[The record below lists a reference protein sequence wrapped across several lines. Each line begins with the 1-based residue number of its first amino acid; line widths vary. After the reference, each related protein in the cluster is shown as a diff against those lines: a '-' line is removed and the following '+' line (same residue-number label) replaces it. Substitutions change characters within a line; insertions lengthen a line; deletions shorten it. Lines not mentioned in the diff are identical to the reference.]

1 MLHGDTVLVWAVAT
15 LLETH
20 DGKGWEVSRKPE
32 NSTFYK
38 ASNSDVC
45 YLCYPGKGMNKIYN
59 SVLLFG
65 KAPLRS
71 PLAWPERLGWAQ
83 MTEGVHPLHEE
94 VLG

>member
-59 SVLLFG
+59 SVLLSG

-71 PLAWPERLGWAQ
+71 RPPPARSSWLILVSGYL
-83 MTEGVHPLHEE
+83 TEELP
-94 VLG
+94 